1 MYRSFKLPELQ
12 EIRGRLPVGI
22 HIVKDSVDVTSVFS
36 FSFLNDVFTKLMN
49 QIALW
54 TMDLELAGVVLRI

>member
-36 FSFLNDVFTKLMN
+36 FGFLNDVFTKLMN
-49 QIALW
+49 QLVLW
-54 TMDLELAGVVLRI
+54 TMVLKLVGVVLRI